1 MENKEK
7 YNWWYWIQW
16 PKKGISICAIKP
28 VKSQRLSNKNFS
40 LSYRASTYMF
50 MKNFKVTFLN
60 CTFLEIL
67 HLLCRKDTWGFLFS
81 PFWKR
86 KYNTWWYLIQVV
98 INLMVNNLHSFFSKK
113 WYTPDWD
120 KNIHKKFVSDL
131 IIHTLYCTLCTYYKL
146 L

>member
-1 MENKEK
+1 
-7 YNWWYWIQW
+7 
-16 PKKGISICAIKP
+16 
-28 VKSQRLSNKNFS
+28 
-40 LSYRASTYMF
+40 MF

-120 KNIHKKFVSDL
+120 KNIHKKIVSDL
-131 IIHTLYCTLCTYYKL
+131 IIHILICIVLYLCTTNCSKKVETNIIKKRL
-146 L
+146 TKFFCGLSVFSCTSNFD